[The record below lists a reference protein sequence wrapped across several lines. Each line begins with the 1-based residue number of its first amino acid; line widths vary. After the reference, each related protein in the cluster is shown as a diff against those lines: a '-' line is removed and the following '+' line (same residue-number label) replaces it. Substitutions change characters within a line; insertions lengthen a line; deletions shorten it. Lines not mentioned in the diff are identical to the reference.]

1 MSTINSKNVQ
11 VGTSGTANQNF
22 TLYQPASPDG
32 TVRLGVGNSGATTGD
47 VVTVSSSGVT
57 VTGTLTSSGVTTV
70 PAGSASAPS
79 ISPSGDSNTG
89 IFFPAAD
96 TIAFSEGGAEV
107 ARFNSSGNLGVG
119 TTSAVNKVTVNGGI
133 TVVPDYETYLVNSY
147 YDTSWKYAGNGIAW
161 GIGNNFGGPSGGVSI
176 ATAPSNS
183 GGAGAALTWTP
194 RLNIDSSGRI
204 TMPSQPGFMAGSNQ
218 NVDATFTANSVIPL
232 AVTASNVGNCYN
244 TSTYRFTAPV
254 AGIYQFTGSVYLTA
268 SGGVS
273 GSMQFGICVNG
284 AFYFGG
290 GATDAMGCA
299 GGGVATGTGGT
310 TPLQIAATL
319 RVPLN
324 AGDYVDMRA
333 RSTIRSYQGHNY
345 LLGQLVG

>member
-11 VGTSGTANQNF
+11 VGTSGIANQNF

-47 VVTVSSSGVT
+47 VVTVSSAGVT

-96 TIAFSEGGAEV
+96 TIAFTT
-107 ARFNSSGNLGVG
+107 NG
-119 TTSAVNKVTVNGGI
+119 TE
-133 TVVPDYETYLVNSY
+133 DM
-147 YDTSWKYAGNGIAW
+147 
-161 GIGNNFGGPSGGVSI
+161 
-176 ATAPSNS
+176 
-183 GGAGAALTWTP
+183 
-194 RLNIDSSGRI
+194 RIDSGGRI

-299 GGGVATGTGGT
+299 GGGVGTGTGGT